1 MNLNDTVKLMSSE
14 DYKERFI
21 AEYLQ
26 TKLRYDRLHRM
37 VTCYEAG
44 TLEFKPKCPIGLL
57 KNQEWAMGRYLKCLE
72 VRAQIEQIPLDLAI
86 AAHEE
91 HAASAEKIIN
101 SSVKEK
107 ADKCSELCKNY
118 GDCAGCPCY
127 GLPAYERGVCG
138 GFNDLSEEEL
148 DECLARFENV
158 ESKDIDAVHPQHYKL
173 PNGMQ
178 VIDIEVALF
187 GKEAVMHHCFCTAAE
202 YILRHMQKNG
212 VEDIKKAHW
221 WLEKYIEL
229 EASK

>member
-1 MNLNDTVKLMSSE
+1 MNLNDTVKLMNSE

-44 TLEFKPKCPIGLL
+44 TLEFKPKCPVGWL
-57 KNQEWAMGRYLKCLE
+57 KSQELAMSRYLYCLE
-72 VRAQIEQIPLDLAI
+72 VRAKIEQIPLDMAV

-91 HAASAEKIIN
+91 QAVSAEKNIN

-107 ADKCSELCKNY
+107 ADRCSELCKNF
-118 GDCAGCPCY
+118 GNCVDCPCY

-138 GFNDLSEEEL
+138 GFGDLSEEEL
-148 DECLARFENV
+148 DECLARFE
-158 ESKDIDAVHPQHYKL
+158 SASLSSTDAVHPQHYKL
-173 PNGMQ
+173 PGGME
-178 VIDIEVALF
+178 VIDVEVAMF

-229 EASK
+229 EASE